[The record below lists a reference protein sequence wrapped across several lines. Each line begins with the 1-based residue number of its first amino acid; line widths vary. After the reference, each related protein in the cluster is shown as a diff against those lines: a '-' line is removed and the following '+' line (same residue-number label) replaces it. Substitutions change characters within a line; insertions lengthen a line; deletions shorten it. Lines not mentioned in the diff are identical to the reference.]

1 MSEVWTAEVRTAE
14 GKGASRR
21 LRHAG
26 KVPAII
32 YGSEK
37 DAVSVTLNANFIKKA
52 LVNIDVYNTVLSVD
66 VKGGSKEKVIIK
78 DMQRHP
84 ARADVMHLDLQRVT
98 DTSRV
103 TKRVPIKFVGANK
116 APGVKLGGMMTFFQK
131 TVEIRCTAKNLPQA
145 IEIDVSGMEAGAN
158 FRLSD
163 LPMPKG
169 VEVVALLHG
178 NSDYDQAVVGIGK
191 VRIKAE

>member
-1 MSEVWTAEVRTAE
+1 MSEVWTAEVRSTE

-32 YGSEK
+32 YGSDKE
-37 DAVSVTLNANFIKKA
+37 AVSVTFEGNFVKKA
-52 LVNIDVYNTVLSVD
+52 LVDIDVYNTVLTVD

-98 DTSRV
+98 DKSRV
-103 TKRVPIKFVGANK
+103 TKRVPIKFIGAAK
-116 APGVKLGGMMTFFQK
+116 APGVKLGGLMTFFQK
-131 TVEIRCTAKNLPQA
+131 TVEIRCTAKDLPKV
-145 IEIDVSGMEAGAN
+145 IEIDVSTMEAGAN
-158 FRLSD
+158 LRLSD
-163 LPMPKG
+163 LQLPKG

-191 VRIKAE
+191 VRAKA

>member
-1 MSEVWTAEVRTAE
+1 MSEVWTAEVRSTE

-32 YGSEK
+32 YGSDKE
-37 DAVSVTLNANFIKKA
+37 AVSVTFQGNFVKKA
-52 LVNIDVYNTVLSVD
+52 LVDIDIYNTVFTVD

-98 DTSRV
+98 DKTLV
-103 TKRVPIKFVGANK
+103 TKRIPIKFTGAAK
-116 APGVKLGGMMTFFQK
+116 APGVKLGGLMTFFQK
-131 TVEIRCTAKNLPQA
+131 TVEIRCTAKDLPKA
-145 IEIDVSGMEAGAN
+145 IEIDVSTMEAGAN
-158 FRLSD
+158 LRLSD
-163 LPMPKG
+163 LKLPKG
-169 VEVVALLHG
+169 VEVMALLHG
-178 NSDYDQAVVGIGK
+178 NTDYDQAVVGIGK
-191 VRIKAE
+191 VRTKA

>member
-1 MSEVWTAEVRTAE
+1 MSEVWTAEVRSTE

-37 DAVSVTLNANFIKKA
+37 DAVSVTFEGKFVKKA
-52 LVNIDVYNTVLSVD
+52 LENVDVYNTVFTVD
-66 VKGGSKEKVIIK
+66 VQGGSKEKVIIK

-98 DTSRV
+98 DKSSV
-103 TKRVPIKFVGANK
+103 TKRVPIKFAGAAK
-116 APGVKLGGMMTFFQK
+116 APGVKLGGLMTFFQK
-131 TVEIRCTAKNLPQA
+131 TVEIRCAAKDLPKA
-145 IEIDVSGMEAGAN
+145 IEIDVSTMEAGAN
-158 FRLSD
+158 LRLSD
-163 LPMPKG
+163 LQLPKG

-178 NSDYDQAVVGIGK
+178 NTDYDQAVVGIGK
-191 VRIKAE
+191 VRAKA

>member
-1 MSEVWTAEVRTAE
+1 MSEVWTAEVRSTE

-37 DAVSVTLNANFIKKA
+37 EAVSVTFEGNFVKKA
-52 LVNIDVYNTVLSVD
+52 LVDIDVYNTVLTVD

-98 DTSRV
+98 DKSRV
-103 TKRVPIKFVGANK
+103 TKRVPIKFTGAAK
-116 APGVKLGGMMTFFQK
+116 APGVKLGGLMTFFQK
-131 TVEIRCTAKNLPQA
+131 TVEIRCAAKDLPKA
-145 IEIDVSGMEAGAN
+145 IEIDVSTMEAGAN
-158 FRLSD
+158 LRLSD
-163 LPMPKG
+163 LQLPKG

-191 VRIKAE
+191 VRTKA